1 VVKMRPGSRI
11 REVVYASARD
21 MLECGSIDSQEM
33 AEFESLCLVPVPH
46 YLNGRKI
53 RKLRRR
59 YKLKQERLAQ
69 LLNTRV
75 VTVRRWEA
83 GQTKPRGAALRL
95 LEQLE
100 ANGPEALVRG
110 SSMSAAVTGMA
121 DPARRA
127 G

>member
-1 VVKMRPGSRI
+1 MVKLRPGSRI
-11 REVVYASARD
+11 RAIVYSDARGWFESG
-21 MLECGSIDSQEM
+21 LIDAGRM
-33 AEFESLCLVPVPH
+33 AEYESLCLVPVPH

-59 YKLKQERLAQ
+59 YRLKQERLAE

-75 VTVRRWEA
+75 VTVRRWET

-95 LEQLE
+95 LELLE
-100 ANGPEALVRG
+100 SKGLEALVPDSQVG
-110 SSMSAAVTGMA
+110 AVGETPAAT
-121 DPARRA
+121 RRA